1 MCSHVK
7 PMPPWFWMFT
17 WALVTAASDATVHAA
32 CAEDVRGG
40 DYFGPGGWLEIG
52 GPPAP
57 AKLNPAARDEALAR
71 RLWELSQAMTGV
83 RLLADDPPQ

>member
-1 MCSHVK
+1 
-7 PMPPWFWMFT
+7 MP
-17 WALVTAASDATVHAA
+17 TVHAA